1 MTRQDDAGFTLIEAL
16 VAMAVLALGA
26 VSLLS
31 ATQGHSKRI
40 ADLSDRVAAR
50 WAAEYRL
57 SEVRAGVVI
66 GAEPLEVYG
75 IEFDLDVTRRPTS
88 DPDVQ
93 AVSVGSA
100 LSGTDRVLYILDGYV
115 ASGDPS

>member
-1 MTRQDDAGFTLIEAL
+1 MTRQDDAGFTLIE
-16 VAMAVLALGA
+16 
-26 VSLLS
+26 
-31 ATQGHSKRI
+31 
-40 ADLSDRVAAR
+40 
-50 WAAEYRL
+50 
-57 SEVRAGVVI
+57 
-66 GAEPLEVYG
+66 AEPLEVYG

-100 LSGTDRVLYILDGYV
+100 VSGTDRVLYILDGYV

>member
-31 ATQGHSKRI
+31 ATQGHSKRNTE
-40 ADLSDRVAAR
+40 LSDRVAAR

-57 SEVRAGVVI
+57 SEVRVGVQT

-75 IEFDLDVTRRPTS
+75 IEFDLNVTRRPTN
-88 DPDVQ
+88 DPAVQ
-93 AVSVGSA
+93 AVSVDSA

-115 ASGDPS
+115 AAGDPL

>member
-16 VAMAVLALGA
+16 VAMAVLAL
-26 VSLLS
+26 
-31 ATQGHSKRI
+31 
-40 ADLSDRVAAR
+40 DRVAAR

-57 SEVRAGVVI
+57 SEVRAGVAI

-115 ASGDPS
+115 ASGGPS